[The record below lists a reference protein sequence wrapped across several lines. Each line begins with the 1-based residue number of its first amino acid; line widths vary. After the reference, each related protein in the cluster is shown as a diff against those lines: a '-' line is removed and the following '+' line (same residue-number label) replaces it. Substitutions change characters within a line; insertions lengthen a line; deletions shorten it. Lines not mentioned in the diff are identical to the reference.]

1 MLLKIVVCTFV
12 NVLWKIIAVSPFV
25 NIWLWSF
32 GDIKVST
39 YAPVFILEATSNTHL
54 TSSIYM
60 ILINFAAA
68 AEVTVHGC
76 CSSLNETAPHH
87 LGVTGSQP
95 PDMITARTYR
105 ARIYSQTMQN
115 EAVRELSYQCIH
127 KNLTLFMHLFPSSWK
142 QQNSLW
148 MVNIQTLFCNSKI
161 SGQNANSLLQLP
173 WMQ

>member
-1 MLLKIVVCTFV
+1 
-12 NVLWKIIAVSPFV
+12 
-25 NIWLWSF
+25 
-32 GDIKVST
+32 
-39 YAPVFILEATSNTHL
+39 
-54 TSSIYM
+54 M

-95 PDMITARTYR
+95 PDMITARSYR

-115 EAVRELSYQCIH
+115 EAVRQLSYQCIH

-161 SGQNANSLLQLP
+161 SGQNANSLLQFP